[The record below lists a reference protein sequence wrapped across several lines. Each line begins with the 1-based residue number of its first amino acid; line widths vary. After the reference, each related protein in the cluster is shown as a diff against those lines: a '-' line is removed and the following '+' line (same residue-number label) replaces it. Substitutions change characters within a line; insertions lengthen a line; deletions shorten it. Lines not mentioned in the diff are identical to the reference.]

1 MITLTPDQHKII
13 DVAFKRF
20 SKMGHENTT
29 MAQIAKDLG
38 YSRTFL
44 YYYFPDKESI
54 FKGAL
59 IRRSNKYFE
68 AVEKEMKKK
77 NSGVKTLEAVFRLK
91 INCARDFQSLGFY
104 TNVTVFRMLLSDP
117 DLRYIFLDEHK
128 YFSKILQD
136 GIKDSTIQKC
146 NVSKTV
152 GMILDSIHGFMSVGL
167 KKMSPDGKFSNQEL
181 DELSKRQLEFTSLLL
196 QALRAN

>member
-20 SKMGHENTT
+20 SKFGHENTT

-59 IRRSNKYFE
+59 IRRSNRYFE
-68 AVEKEMKKK
+68 SIEKELKK
-77 NSGVKTLEAVFRLK
+77 NNSGIKTLESVFKLK
-91 INCARDFQSLGFY
+91 LSCALDFQSLGIY
-104 TNVTVFRMLLSDP
+104 TNVTLFRMLLNDP
-117 DLRYIFLDEHK
+117 DLRYIFQDEQK
-128 YFSKILQD
+128 YFSRIIQD
-136 GIKDSTIQKC
+136 GIKDNTIRKC
-146 NVSKTV
+146 NVSKTST
-152 GMILDSIHGFMSVGL
+152 MLLDSVHGFMSVGL
-167 KKMSPDGKFSNQEL
+167 KKLSPEGKVSGADM
-181 DELSKRQLEFTSLLL
+181 DEISKRQLEFTSLLL
-196 QALRAN
+196 QALRVG